1 MAVTFGF
8 ILPLGAFLASVKQLI
23 IHVILQICGQI
34 ATTVGLILVL
44 VYVQLNNNLQHFSQ
58 LHSIVG
64 LFIIFLVLI
73 VQPFLRVLSSLKF
86 LKKEGKIWHK
96 RLGIA
101 VVFFGLSNI
110 FIVSVIIRIM
120 NVILH

>member
-1 MAVTFGF
+1 MFVTFGI

-23 IHVILQICGQI
+23 AHVILQICGQI
-34 ATTVGLILVL
+34 ATTLGLILGL
-44 VYVQLNNNLQHFSQ
+44 VYVQLNHGNLQHFSQ
-58 LHSIVG
+58 LHSIIG

-73 VQPFLRVLSSLKF
+73 LQPFLKVISSVKL

-110 FIVSVIIRIM
+110 FIVSFSTG
-120 NVILH
+120 L